1 MVKGFEQTDIRTAH
15 ILSVD
20 EQYKQI
26 FSKIKV
32 IPQTPEVV
40 IQLKQYFDGRGR
52 CPGQGKLPTL
62 CGTGLMPRVNFG
74 GRADVGVA
82 SLHGGG

>member
-52 CPGQGKLPTL
+52 CLGPGKTPNAVWNGFDAASELW
-62 CGTGLMPRVNFG
+62 GTC
-74 GRADVGVA
+74 
-82 SLHGGG
+82 